1 MEYRNA
7 KRIKGGLIDCEINHP
22 VYGWIPFTC
31 DPNDTGAYF
40 NVSALYAQI
49 NANPKTLPYIPPTHA
64 QVTAAKAVE
73 VRAERDQKLLLE
85 VDLIAGNALRWAS
98 LTEAQRQA
106 WADYRQALLDVPQ
119 QEGFPYNV
127 VWPVK
132 PK

>member
-1 MEYRNA
+1 ME
-7 KRIKGGLIDCEINHP
+7 KHIINKE
-22 VYGWIPFTC
+22 
-31 DPNDTGAYF
+31 GAYIVQVL
-40 NVSALYAQI
+40 NDGAAWKLPVGAKEVSPRPGHWCDWTGKTWAENSARKYA
-49 NANPKTLPYIPPTHA
+49 AFSET
-64 QVTAAKAVE
+64 
-73 VRAERDQKLLLE
+73 VRGERDFKLLRD
-85 VDLIAGNALRWAS
+85 VDTIATNALRWAS